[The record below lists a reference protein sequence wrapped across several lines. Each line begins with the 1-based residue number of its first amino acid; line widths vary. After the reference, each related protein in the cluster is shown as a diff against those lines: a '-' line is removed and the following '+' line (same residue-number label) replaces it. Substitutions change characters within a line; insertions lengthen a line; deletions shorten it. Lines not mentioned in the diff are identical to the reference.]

1 MDIKTEWQR
10 VRRLMHRLN
19 RKYSTNFTMD
29 YVFGAPS
36 MDRLGNLYRIRTVS
50 DLDNYLTAHR
60 ISPPKTPK
68 VEGIE
73 FSNLL
78 QRFQRMPVQFNQDL
92 VKYLTNLRGIVD
104 EPILLEYV
112 RNIYSTMDSSYRYDD
127 NGYNVYAV
135 KAVKELRDNL
145 MEYYANLEDFEKA
158 EDVRQAYLTTMQHWE
173 SDFYDYTGE

>member
-29 YVFGAPS
+29 YVFGAPT

-92 VKYLTNLRGIVD
+92 VKYLTNLKGIVD
-104 EPILLEYV
+104 QPILLEYV
-112 RNIYSTMDSSYRYDD
+112 RNIYSIMDSSYRYED
-127 NGYNVYAV
+127 NGYMTTAV
-135 KAVKELRDNL
+135 KAVKELNNTL
-145 MEYYANLEDFEKA
+145 IEHYVNEEQFEIA
-158 EDVRQAYLTTMQHWE
+158 EDVRQLYLTTMQHWE

>member
-60 ISPPKTPK
+60 ISPPKAPK

-112 RNIYSTMDSSYRYDD
+112 RNIYSAMDSTYRYDD
-127 NGYNVYAV
+127 NGYNANAV

-173 SDFYDYTGE
+173 SDYYDYTGE

>member
-68 VEGIE
+68 IEGIE

-78 QRFQRMPVQFNQDL
+78 QRFHRMPVAFNQDL
-92 VKYLTNLRGIVD
+92 VKYLTNLRGVVD
-104 EPILLEYV
+104 EPILLQYV
-112 RNIYSTMDSSYRYDD
+112 RNIYATMDASYKYDD
-127 NGYNVYAV
+127 NGYTSMAV
-135 KAVKELRDNL
+135 KAIKEMNNL
-145 MEYYANLEDFEKA
+145 LMQHYAELEDFESA
-158 EDVRQAYLTTMQHWE
+158 EEVRQLYLTTMQHWE